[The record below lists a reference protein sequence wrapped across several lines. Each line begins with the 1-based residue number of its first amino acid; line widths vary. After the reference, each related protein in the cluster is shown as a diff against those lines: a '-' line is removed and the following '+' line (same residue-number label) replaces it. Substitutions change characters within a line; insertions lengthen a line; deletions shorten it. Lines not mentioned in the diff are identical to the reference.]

1 MIEILFCLQDGKT
14 ALLHATEKGHT
25 QIVKELLD
33 AGANTEVTNK
43 VTYGIIVI
51 FGNGCRFCIF
61 VLILLIA

>member
-1 MIEILFCLQDGKT
+1 MCLQDGKT